1 MSDETQWTRYT
12 CGTCRYYVE
21 RPADLLGICYRAGVC
36 IKCAKPVDPDF
47 GTTCPHAPGCHVTV
61 IDKERGV
68 VRPGCWRERRHE

>member
-21 RPADLLGICYRAGVC
+21 RPSELLGICYRAGVC

-47 GTTCPHAPGCHVTV
+47 GTT
-61 IDKERGV
+61 
-68 VRPGCWRERRHE
+68 